1 MAAKMSA
8 WQKAF
13 VTFGFT
19 RKGGASCKKG
29 CSQILIQAVYPVL
42 IAEST
47 TCIRKYENKDF
58 AFTCLN
64 AKVKYIIFCVSV

>member
-47 TCIRKYENKDF
+47 TCIRKFENKDF

-64 AKVKYIIFCVSV
+64 TKVKYIIFCVSV